1 MWKKGLSMLLALAF
15 MLVLIPSGAE
25 ATVLSGWTSK
35 IDYDNTDPNKY
46 AVEIDVTN
54 QVITVYS
61 GSIGGAIVLQGLC
74 TTGSNE
80 HPTNRGTYKMGA
92 LKERFGYFV
101 AYGQYAQYWSQVVR
115 GIYIHSVMYN
125 SKNVKTMSKSAYRNL
140 GKNVS
145 HGCVRV
151 LPEVAKWI
159 YYNCPPGT
167 LCKVTKKAKDE
178 ELVKK
183 LKAAM
188 PSYDKYVQPTDT
200 KSDPPVIPGVIKS
213 DNTPIRTGSS
223 STNDTT
229 IGYLA
234 AGTKLTLLQIASDWC
249 KVQTYS
255 GQIGYVKTQ
264 YILAY
269 PDSAVETADAY
280 AASAKTYV
288 YASASTDA
296 KTLKRI
302 PSGALLTLVT
312 RVSDAWW
319 YGTYDGV
326 TGYIRNKY
334 VKTVKDYVYPE
345 LTGAAQGT
353 PDAGTSGTQGS
364 AGGLLGGGPSASGGS
379 SGSSSGAQGSSGS
392 TGGLF
397 GGN

>member
-1 MWKKGLSMLLALAF
+1 MLKKGLSLMLALAF
-15 MLVLIPSGAE
+15 ALALIPAGAE
-25 ATVLSGWTSK
+25 ATVLSGWASK
-35 IDYDNTDPNKY
+35 VDYENTDPNKY

-61 GSIGGAIVLQGLC
+61 GSIGGAIVLQSLC
-74 TTGSNE
+74 TTGSDE
-80 HPTNRGTYKMGA
+80 HPTSRGTYKMGA

-125 SKNVKTMSKSAYRNL
+125 SKKVSSMSKSAYRDL

-151 LPEVAKWI
+151 LPDVAQWI

-167 LCKVTKKAKDE
+167 VCKVTKKARDE

-183 LKAAM
+183 LKAAI
-188 PSYDKYVQPTDT
+188 PSYDNYTQPKDS
-200 KSDPPVIPGVIKS
+200 KVDPSEIPAVIRYDG
-213 DNTPIRTGSS
+213 TPIRTGSS
-223 STNDTT
+223 STNDKT

-234 AGTKLTLLQIASDWC
+234 SGTKIMLLQLAQDWC
-249 KVQTYS
+249 KVRTDA
-255 GQIGYVKTQ
+255 GQIGYVKSQ

-269 PDSAVETADAY
+269 PDSAVETAQGY

-288 YASASTDA
+288 YASAKTSA
-296 KTLKRI
+296 ETLKRI
-302 PSGALLTLVT
+302 PSGARLTLIS
-312 RVSDAWW
+312 RVSDGWW

-334 VKTVKDYVYPE
+334 VKTVSDYVFPQLTQTPE
-345 LTGAAQGT
+345 STPSAGGTGST
-353 PDAGTSGTQGS
+353 
-364 AGGLLGGGPSASGGS
+364 GGLLGGGASTSGNSQPSGTSRPSGGS
-379 SGSSSGAQGSSGS
+379 SG
-392 TGGLF
+392 GLI